1 MQNLRKNKNKVITT
15 QMMNLTNEEAIDTE
29 TCDEMNRGCK
39 GKPNNM
45 YNNNNC
51 GKQTCN
57 ECEPCHNHI
66 HDHDKCI
73 DPCKKPHKPEKC
85 CETCEDTLSQNCI
98 KNTCDTNSCCSPL
111 NVPRVSV
118 ANATPFAIDANRIFD
133 TIQFQTFQDASGTGL
148 DYTYEVIEVSGMV
161 PRSGQGKVT
170 VEEICFNFDEMI
182 IYPGNTSL
190 EGYTVE
196 EVTNDVPCE
205 SNFDY
210 TVCGE
215 RNRACCSRGL
225 GTTTRYRQ
233 RGLTIQINGLE
244 IILKCKCGCTKI
256 NVLVVP
262 NSNNV
267 VFNYNTLSAQMC
279 VPSDGNSFTLRQ
291 NYQTQLS
298 VGCVGTGLIS
308 KECVNGCT
316 TYNFELPGGL
326 DLVLCLQEIVSI
338 LKQEQVVVLGST
350 NQIQPRVVDNFAK
363 VCNFSQCGGS
373 NTNTSAANT
382 QNNSSNNCNCHR

>member
-225 GTTTRYRQ
+225 GTTTR
-233 RGLTIQINGLE
+233 
-244 IILKCKCGCTKI
+244 
-256 NVLVVP
+256 
-262 NSNNV
+262 
-267 VFNYNTLSAQMC
+267 
-279 VPSDGNSFTLRQ
+279 
-291 NYQTQLS
+291 
-298 VGCVGTGLIS
+298 
-308 KECVNGCT
+308 
-316 TYNFELPGGL
+316 
-326 DLVLCLQEIVSI
+326 
-338 LKQEQVVVLGST
+338 
-350 NQIQPRVVDNFAK
+350 
-363 VCNFSQCGGS
+363 
-373 NTNTSAANT
+373 
-382 QNNSSNNCNCHR
+382 